1 MKAILRRWWPLLV
14 RVSGNFWAAPMAL
27 GVLAIGSAALS
38 LWLDSTGV
46 TGFLA
51 DVGPPFS
58 FQVEGARSLLATVA
72 GSIVTVAS
80 LVFSLTL
87 VALTLAAGNI
97 GSRLLQRYMR
107 KTTMQMTLG
116 IFVATFL
123 YAMVVLSAVAKGAVP
138 PLSLGVSLLLAV
150 LSIFWLVYAFH
161 DLARS
166 IQVDNAVA
174 ELARDLHR
182 DIRRRAVETHA
193 DLHEI
198 DPVRLP
204 VLFSVRAEAD
214 GYLQAVDHDGLIAAA
229 RQADAVVTLHRRG
242 GDFVLAGEELAGIA
256 MAVPREEDAAA
267 VSERLRQ
274 AVLDALVQGTSR
286 AQGED
291 PTFAVHLV
299 VEIAGRALSPGVNDF
314 YTALACVDHLGA
326 ALASTLRLKLHRG
339 RFGDEDGCLRLISH
353 ELTFEMIAGSALDP
367 LRQCA
372 AGYPPILLRL
382 VEMLARLAPLAASPR
397 ERELLAW
404 PGRQCLVD
412 AGRLLPNPSDH
423 DKVAH
428 AYRRLEE
435 ALEISAEAGKA
446 ASQSA

>member
-1 MKAILRRWWPLLV
+1 MKSVLRCWWRLLV

-27 GVLAIGSAALS
+27 GGLAVGLAALS
-38 LWLDSTGV
+38 LWLDATGA
-46 TGFLA
+46 TAFLA
-51 DVGPPFS
+51 RVGPPFS
-58 FQVEGARSLLATVA
+58 FEVEGARTLLATVA

-123 YAMVVLSAVAKGAVP
+123 YAMVVLSVVAKGAVP
-138 PLSLGVSLLLAV
+138 PLSLGVSLLLAI

-182 DIRRRAVETHA
+182 DIRRRAVEAHA
-193 DLHEI
+193 DLREI
-198 DPVRLP
+198 EPARLP

-214 GYLQAVDHDGLIAAA
+214 GYLQAVDHEGLIAAA
-229 RQADAVVTLHRRG
+229 RRADAVVTLRRRS
-242 GDFVLAGEELAGIA
+242 GDFVLAGEELAGVA
-256 MAVPREEDAAA
+256 MAVPRDADAAVA
-267 VSERLRQ
+267 ETLRK
-274 AVLDALVQGTSR
+274 AVLDALVLGARR

-326 ALASTLRLKLHRG
+326 ALASALRLNLHRG
-339 RFGDEDGCLRLISH
+339 RFGDEDGCLRLISN

-372 AGYPPILLRL
+372 SGYPPMLLRL
-382 VEMLARLAPLAASPR
+382 MEMLARLAPMAAVPG

-404 PGRQCLVD
+404 HGRQCLVD
-412 AGRLLPNPSDH
+412 AARLLPNPADH
-423 DKVAH
+423 DKVVQAH
-428 AYRRLEE
+428 RRLEE
-435 ALEISAEAGKA
+435 ALAAKAVAEGAKP
-446 ASQSA
+446 QSA